1 MYGITIIGGAGDMAR
16 VAARTFL
23 SQLGE
28 VRLVLADYDLAKAE
42 KVAASYAS
50 PAVEAVFVDI
60 YDPALLREVIRGSD
74 LVANCTG
81 PYYRTGR
88 PVVEACMDE
97 EVDYIDLGDD
107 EESALELLTLHERAE
122 KAGITALICCGVAPG
137 VVNVV
142 ARECAERLDEVE
154 SIDLAWVTGSTPPK
168 EDRERGGAA
177 VFEHMVHACMGKCGT
192 IRDGKRVEIPSFRLG
207 HVLEFPEPLGE
218 YMLFEL
224 GHAEVATMPR
234 YFPGVKTV
242 RTMGA
247 LYPPANNGV
256 FRGIADA
263 VDKGKVEMKE
273 AVRFLL
279 ALDAGENPRGF
290 KLYLHM
296 LGGVVSQLCRREL
309 KARDFLHFLKQAAGK
324 PPGVSKGGV
333 LVAVEGIKDGKR
345 MRVRAVNAGY
355 QGGPEGE
362 FDMDDWTGTP
372 LAVFASMLLDGSIAE
387 KGVMS
392 PEACVDPA
400 EFTRRMVAA
409 MPAAG
414 EALRVEVEV
423 IGIERKTSRSRRR
436 G

>member
-1 MYGITIIGGAGDMAR
+1 MYRIIIIGGAGDMAQ

-23 SQLGE
+23 SQIGD
-28 VRLVLADYDLAKAE
+28 VCLVLADYDLAKAE
-42 KVAASYAS
+42 KVAASYGS
-50 PAVEAVFVDI
+50 PEVEAVFVDI
-60 YDPALLREVIRGSD
+60 YDPAVLREVIRGSD

-88 PVVEACMDE
+88 PVVEACINE
-97 EVDYIDLGDD
+97 KVDYIDLGDD
-107 EESALELLTLHERAE
+107 EDSALELLALHEQAE

-137 VVNVV
+137 LVNVV
-142 ARECAERLDEVE
+142 ARECAQQLDEVE
-154 SIDLAWVTGSTPPK
+154 NIDLAWVTGSTPPK
-168 EDRERGGAA
+168 EGKERGGAA

-192 IRDGKRVEIPSFRLG
+192 IRDGKRVEIPSFRLR
-207 HVLEFPEPLGE
+207 HVLEFPAPLGP
-218 YMLFEL
+218 YVLFEL

-273 AVRFLL
+273 AVAFLL

-290 KLYLHM
+290 RLYLYM
-296 LGGVVSQLCRREL
+296 LGGVVSQLLRREL
-309 KARDFLHFLKQAAGK
+309 KARDFLDFLKQAAGK

-333 LVAVEGIKDGKR
+333 LVAVEGIKDGR
-345 MRVRAVNAGY
+345 RLRVQAINAGY
-355 QGGPEGE
+355 QGGPDGG

-372 LAVFASMLLDGSIAE
+372 LAVFASMLLDGSLAE

-400 EFTRRMVAA
+400 EFTRRMTAA
-409 MPAAG
+409 MPDV
-414 EALRVEVEV
+414 EDALQVEIRE
-423 IGIERKTSRSRRR
+423 IG
-436 G
+436 GD